1 MPVSSKIARQMEE
14 SSWIRKMFE
23 EGLRLKKKFGADK
36 VYDFTLGNPDLD
48 PPEAFQR
55 RLRHLVEHPAP
66 HLHGY
71 MPNAGFPEA
80 REAVARWVSEE
91 SGIEVPADHVI
102 LCVGAGGGLNVVL
115 KTILDA
121 GDEVVVFSPYFVEY
135 LFYIDNHG
143 GVPVIA
149 ETGETFD
156 FDLARLDAKIGP
168 RTRAV
173 IVNSPNNPT
182 GVVYEEAS
190 LRRLADLL
198 REKSARFGQA
208 IYLISDDPY
217 KKILFDGA
225 TYPHVF
231 PIYEHSIVV
240 YSHSKDL
247 GLAGERIGHVAVH
260 PGADA
265 AAKLVAGMIFAIR
278 VLGFVNAPALMQLA
292 VMGCLRDGID
302 PRVYERRRDVL
313 YGALTGMGFEIVKPR
328 GAFYMFPKSP
338 IPDDRE
344 FVEKCV
350 ERNVLVVPGIGFGRA
365 GYFRISLTVPDRT
378 IESSLAAWGEVS
390 RAFGGVRA

>member
-1 MPVSSKIARQMEE
+1 MPVSSKIARQMAE

-23 EGLRLKKKFGADK
+23 EGIRLKKQFGADK

-66 HLHGY
+66 HMHGY

-80 REAVARWVSEE
+80 REAVARWVSDE
-91 SGIEVPADHVI
+91 SGVAVPADHVI

-143 GVPVIA
+143 GVPVVA
-149 ETGETFD
+149 ETGETFE
-156 FDLARLDAKIGP
+156 FDLADLDAKIGP

-182 GVVYEEAS
+182 GVVYEEDS

-198 REKSARFGQA
+198 REKSARFGQP

-225 TYPHVF
+225 KYPHVF

-247 GLAGERIGHVAVH
+247 GLAGERIGHIAVH
-260 PGADA
+260 PGADSA
-265 AAKLVAGMIFAIR
+265 LKLVAGMIFAIR

-292 VMGCLRDGID
+292 VKDCLSESID
-302 PRVYERRRDVL
+302 PRVYQRRRDVL
-313 YGALTGMGFEIVKPR
+313 HGALTGMGFEIVKPR

-344 FVEKCV
+344 FVQRCLEW
-350 ERNVLVVPGIGFGRA
+350 NVLVVPGIGFGRS
-365 GYFRISLTVPDRT
+365 GHFRISLTVPDRT
-378 IESSLAAWGEVS
+378 IESSLAAWREVS
-390 RAFGGVRA
+390 RAFALA